1 MYFHNPHV
9 LAEQSR
15 QHRAELEQQAHAQR
29 LARGFLHT
37 RPPFG
42 RRLLASL
49 GARLVRWGT
58 RLQEPAAHA
67 HGAAGISHFA

>member
-15 QHRAELEQQAHAQR
+15 QHRAELAQQADAHR
-29 LARGFLHT
+29 LACGLRRT
-37 RPPFG
+37 RPPFARG
-42 RRLLASL
+42 LLAAL

-58 RLQEPAAHA
+58 RLQEQAATAHA
-67 HGAAGISHFA
+67 AAGISRFA